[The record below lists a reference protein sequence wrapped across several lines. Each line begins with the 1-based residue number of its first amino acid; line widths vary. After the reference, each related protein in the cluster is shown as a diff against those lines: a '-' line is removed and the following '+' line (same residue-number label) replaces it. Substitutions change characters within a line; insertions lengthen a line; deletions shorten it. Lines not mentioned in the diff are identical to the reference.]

1 MNKTIYVIG
10 HRNPDTDAI
19 VAATAYARLQQLLGH
34 TQYVAARAG
43 HLTPQTEYIYKRFG
57 IEKPHYF
64 HDMLPKVAFYMKD
77 KVETVNEF
85 SSLWSAV
92 SLMDKSHDKVIA
104 VVDGEG
110 RYCSLLHYNAFARNI
125 LNRMNPE
132 KKMAVSTSVSLIART
147 LGAQSLLQFD
157 ADTIFKGTILC
168 AVNDYESF
176 KSHLD
181 EHASENVIIITG
193 DRDDVQR
200 YCVERGVKALVLTS
214 GFLPKKEVTAAAT
227 EKGISVLS
235 SPFDTS
241 STAMLITYSTPV
253 SLMADKLV
261 QPVRAG
267 DYVQKIKTP
276 LRESESRSLP
286 VIDDANRVIGIISE
300 NDLLQD
306 ANAELVLVDHNER
319 TQAVEGSENYIIRA
333 IIDHHR
339 IGGIITRY
347 PITFVN
353 RPVGSTST
361 LVTGLYRENHVSIP
375 LDMAQILLCGVLT
388 DTLILQSAT
397 TTDSD
402 RETAEY
408 LSTITGLDIEQ
419 LGHEILTAGSRI
431 ENRTAAQIVKQDM
444 KEYTEGGV
452 TFTVSQ
458 IEVDHSGEIMRR
470 KQELLDELERQR
482 QGHNAL
488 FAILLVTDIVKLNSD
503 MLIASDE
510 RFLPFVTF
518 QKLEESVYFL
528 KDVVSRKKQ
537 FIPMLIEQLE
547 RYGG

>member
-1 MNKTIYVIG
+1 MNKTTYVIG

-34 TQYVAARAG
+34 SEYVAARAG
-43 HLTPQTEYIYKRFG
+43 HLTPQTEYIYKRFA
-57 IEKPHYF
+57 IEKPLYF

-77 KVETVNEF
+77 RVETVNENT
-85 SSLWSAV
+85 SLWSAV
-92 SLMDKSHDKVIA
+92 SLMDKTHDKVLA
-104 VVDGEG
+104 VVDNDG

-132 KKMAVSTSVSLIART
+132 KKLAVATSVALIRKT
-147 LGAQSLLQFD
+147 LGAQPLFEAN
-157 ADTIFKGTILC
+157 ADDVFKGTILC

-176 KSHLD
+176 KQHLD
-181 EHASENVIIITG
+181 EHASENVIVITG

-200 YCVERGVKALVLTS
+200 YCVERGVKAIVLTS
-214 GFLPKKEVTAAAT
+214 GFLPKKDVTAAAS
-227 EKGISVLS
+227 KKDISVLS

-253 SLMADKLV
+253 SVMADTQV
-261 QPVRAG
+261 RPVLAS
-267 DYVQKIKTP
+267 DYIQKIKAP
-276 LRESESRSLP
+276 LRESPSRSLP
-286 VIDDANRVIGIISE
+286 VVDGENKVVGIINE
-300 NDLLQD
+300 NDLLQE

-319 TQAVEGSENYIIRA
+319 TQAIEGSDNYVIRA

-339 IGGIITRY
+339 IGGIMTRY

-361 LVTGLYRENHVSIP
+361 LVTALYRENHVSIP

-397 TTDSD
+397 TTDID

-408 LSTITGLDIEQ
+408 LSTISGLDIET

-431 ENRTAAQIVKQDM
+431 ENRTAPQIVKQDM
-444 KEYTEGGV
+444 KEYTENNV

-458 IEVDHSGEIMRR
+458 IEVDHSGEIMKR
-470 KQELLDELERQR
+470 KGEFLDELELQR
-482 QGHNAL
+482 RSHNAL
-488 FAILLVTDIVKLNSD
+488 FSILLVTDIVKLSSE
-503 MLIASDE
+503 MLIAADE
-510 RFLPFVTF
+510 RFVPFITF
-518 QKLEESVYFL
+518 QKMEDKVYYL

-537 FIPMLIEQLE
+537 FIPMLLEQLE
-547 RYGG
+547 RFGA